1 MMYEQACKLL
11 AKQSVTMEV
20 GNMNSSY
27 TQINPFLVVVALSL
41 QNMFLANFQ
50 LTISKPCLY
59 ISKIILDT
67 MVNLT
72 QGKWKSLALR
82 KVFDLLFAISSERK

>member
-11 AKQSVTMEV
+11 AKQSVAMEV